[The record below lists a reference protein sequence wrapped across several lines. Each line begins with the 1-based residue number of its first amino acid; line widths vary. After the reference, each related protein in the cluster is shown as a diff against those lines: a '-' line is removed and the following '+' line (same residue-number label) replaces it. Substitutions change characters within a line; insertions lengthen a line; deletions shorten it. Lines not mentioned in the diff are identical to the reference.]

1 MEEKGLKEIN
11 TDSKRED
18 SLNENKEVKRS
29 LLQRITAI
37 IMIMVILFCVGWII
51 WAIAVGSEHLIQ
63 IVFIALILPIIIYLF
78 VWIKKVFSKNR

>member
-1 MEEKGLKEIN
+1 VEEKGLKEIN

-18 SLNENKEVKRS
+18 SLNESKEVKRS